1 VGADDVAVRGE
12 GAVDLAVGLH
22 NLGALATLLLGGL
35 GLLRPAAAA
44 RFTGLRAVTAEG
56 RSEFR
61 ATYGGLFAAL
71 GAFALLAQ
79 DQVVFTGL
87 GAAWV
92 ATGLGRLASIW
103 LDDARTPRNYAA
115 VALEGALGLLLLA
128 PT

>member
-1 VGADDVAVRGE
+1 
-12 GAVDLAVGLH
+12 VDLPVALH
-22 NLGALATLLLGGL
+22 NLGALATLALGGL
-35 GLLRPAAAA
+35 GLLRPTAAA
-44 RFTGLRAVTAEG
+44 RFTGLEAATQEG

-92 ATGLGRLASIW
+92 GAGLGRALSIW
-103 LDDARTPRNYAA
+103 ADRARTPRNYAA
-115 VALEGALGLLLLA
+115 VAFEGVLGLLLLA
-128 PT
+128 PS

>member
-1 VGADDVAVRGE
+1 ME
-12 GAVDLAVGLH
+12 LAVALH
-22 NLGALATLLLGGL
+22 NLGALTTLALGGL
-35 GLLRPAAAA
+35 GLLRPASAA
-44 RFTGLRAVTAEG
+44 RFTGLQATTPEG

-92 ATGLGRLASIW
+92 ATGLGRAASIW
-103 LDDARTPRNYAA
+103 VDDARTPRNYAA
-115 VALEGALGLLLLA
+115 AAFEGALGLLLLA
-128 PT
+128 PS